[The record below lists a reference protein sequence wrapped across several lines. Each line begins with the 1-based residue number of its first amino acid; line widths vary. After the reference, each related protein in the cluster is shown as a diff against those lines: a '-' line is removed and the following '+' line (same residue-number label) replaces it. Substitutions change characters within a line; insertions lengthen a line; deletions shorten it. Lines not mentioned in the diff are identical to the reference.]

1 MDEPNRPDEPTAP
14 DESSPDTL
22 GSEDTTWSA
31 DPPQDA
37 SQPAPP
43 GVWSPATL
51 DSHIT
56 IVGALYL
63 ASSILGI
70 LLALGLSMAIIG
82 GGLISGEEEA
92 ITATSIVGCCLG
104 GALLAFSLPGL
115 LGGIFL
121 MKRRRWARILILV
134 LGFLSLLAIPLGT
147 ALGAYTIWVLLKPE
161 ADEAFH

>member
-1 MDEPNRPDEPTAP
+1 MDETHRPEETAA
-14 DESSPDTL
+14 DT
-22 GSEDTTWSA
+22 SVST
-31 DPPQDA
+31 DPSRPA

-51 DSHIT
+51 DSHVT

-63 ASSILGI
+63 ACSILGI

-82 GGLISGEEEA
+82 GGLISGEQEA
-92 ITATSIVGCCLG
+92 ITATGIVGCCLG

-147 ALGAYTIWVLLKPE
+147 ALGAYTLWVLLKPE
-161 ADEAFH
+161 ADEMFH